1 MDFDKDAVGVEVE
14 LERRLALLEN
24 GYVPLPLTPPPN
36 ATLKGELLGS
46 KAITLRGWPTIDF
59 TAQDAAEKIR
69 SWRMHSG
76 SFQGVRI
83 RSQTTGIRFPTA
95 IDLDI
100 DDQAAVQAVLSAL
113 ADAFGDEWFDRS
125 PVRTGSGHKLCI
137 ITGSSSDMPRG
148 KTLGHHWM
156 SPNRA
161 TVGRVELFHGQGQV
175 GVSGVH
181 SYRVVPQE
189 GGGFFTPAPQ
199 FEPAI
204 LYSYLEGPT
213 PFDTPIA
220 NLPQL
225 TAASLQSVIPIVDE
239 VLEGAG
245 WVKLYT
251 EGAGGGS
258 ATSYTLPTD
267 LIFDTA
273 IGERR
278 YEDLYE
284 GLRVAMHPITGEG
297 RNPERGWVFE
307 KKRNG
312 KDWFGVHDHET
323 GTNYLPPGARPLT
336 ARERAA
342 RMNEN
347 LRGGF
352 ALPRAATVGA
362 TRRRTQRSE

>member
-1 MDFDKDAVGVEVE
+1 MLRALRSILLAMFLLSGCLPLPIAIQPYSSPITDG
-14 LERRLALLEN
+14 LALGEAEIRESS
-24 GYVPLPLTPPPN
+24 GIN
-36 ATLKGELLGS
+36 AE
-46 KAITLRGWPTIDF
+46 D
-59 TAQDAAEKIR
+59 AQA
-69 SWRMHSG
+69 
-76 SFQGVRI
+76 
-83 RSQTTGIRFPTA
+83 
-95 IDLDI
+95 
-100 DDQAAVQAVLSAL
+100 
-113 ADAFGDEWFDRS
+113 
-125 PVRTGSGHKLCI
+125 
-137 ITGSSSDMPRG
+137 
-148 KTLGHHWM
+148 
-156 SPNRA
+156 
-161 TVGRVELFHGQGQV
+161 
-175 GVSGVH
+175 
-181 SYRVVPQE
+181 
-189 GGGFFTPAPQ
+189 
-199 FEPAI
+199 
-204 LYSYLEGPT
+204 
-213 PFDTPIA
+213 
-220 NLPQL
+220 
-225 TAASLQSVIPIVDE
+225 IVDE